1 MVVFFETSL
10 ILILMETERIY
21 SLVPLQIDLFYI
33 LIFIIPIKYFYFFY
47 IYSKIKDV
55 KKKYRLICIICI
67 ILKLDS
73 VDIYG

>member
-1 MVVFFETSL
+1 
-10 ILILMETERIY
+10 METERIY

-55 KKKYRLICIICI
+55 QKNI
-67 ILKLDS
+67 DS
-73 VDIYG
+73 FLLFVLY